1 MSECKCKTDVNQK
14 IIISL
19 WSAMIFLI
27 ISSNFMYSLTNSIGL
42 KTLSSSGSPS
52 NMGYII
58 HTIVFALL
66 IFGSM
71 FISLPGV

>member
-27 ISSNFMYSLTNSIGL
+27 ISSKFMYCLTNSIGL
-42 KTLSSSGSPS
+42 KTLTAGSPS
-52 NMGYII
+52 NIGYVI

-71 FISLPGV
+71 YISLPRV